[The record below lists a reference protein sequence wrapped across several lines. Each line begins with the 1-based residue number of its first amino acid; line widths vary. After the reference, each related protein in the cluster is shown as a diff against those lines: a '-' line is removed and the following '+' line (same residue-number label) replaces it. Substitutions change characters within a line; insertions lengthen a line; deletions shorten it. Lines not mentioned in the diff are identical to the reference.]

1 MNIFK
6 HFRRWSRRF
15 AAKKRPQSDPTGY
28 RHRSAPAGQ
37 QLVKERPTSLPIL
50 SFQNSS
56 FTEPSASPSFLL
68 SIPLQT
74 SAAPV
79 ANSSTSAPIASL
91 LGPTLS
97 VPSAD
102 PGVDEGLDVPVDPGN
117 STSLHKRTPKLETF
131 ASSAHSSLAP
141 PITQDA
147 YNDLRRRLT
156 SLEAENK
163 VLENNRQAFSNA
175 IENLERA
182 KLEQTAEQQQECAGI
197 ELRIDFGRRQIEI
210 FEKREAALRALC
222 ERMLRLTG
230 YDPILLSAYDTVNNV
245 NLDPEVVLATHI
257 QIAIQNGLDMWH
269 KILPPVTGARLT
281 DDFRAVDR
289 LKRQSLTEAEQ
300 DYKMMKLWR
309 EIAKESGDRSIT
321 PSVSNVSSL
330 GAMPLSASRQFAVN
344 DLLDRYREGSMPP
357 RRFSDLDMSAVVEL
371 HSQGTSS
378 SESSDTVRPGDIA
391 ARCSP
396 RDEDVCNAP
405 ADDPAGDGGPP
416 SGNSVPPD
424 ATISSSLSSLP
435 SDSQLYRPESFLT
448 TKSTRRD
455 TVYEDDDPDATP
467 KPLAF
472 DPIAA
477 LDWPISIDAIQ
488 GILSS
493 DGSLHFLN
501 SIDGATNTV
510 AAVSG
515 DDNDTVSATSPN
527 TMKPSSSRRS
537 STSASST
544 RRRRTSVTF
553 ATDAASRPAPQMPP
567 KRRTSRPRVSAPVL
581 PPDYSTVPPPLPEA
595 NATATLSRPTSILRM
610 PHAVEGS
617 ASFESNMASLG

>member
-1 MNIFK
+1 MPQTG
-6 HFRRWSRRF
+6 WTESRR
-15 AAKKRPQSDPTGY
+15 TLLCNGV
-28 RHRSAPAGQ
+28 G
-37 QLVKERPTSLPIL
+37 
-50 SFQNSS
+50 
-56 FTEPSASPSFLL
+56 PSFKLHDAL
-68 SIPLQT
+68 ANVTTLT
-74 SAAPV
+74 A
-79 ANSSTSAPIASL
+79 ANSPTSAPIAR
-91 LGPTLS
+91 LGPTLA
-97 VPSAD
+97 VPSAG
-102 PGVDEGLDVPVDPGN
+102 PGLDEGPDVSAEPGN
-117 STSLHKRTPKLETF
+117 SISLHKRTPKLEAS

-163 VLENNRQAFSNA
+163 VLDNNRQAFSNA

-210 FEKREAALRALC
+210 FEKREAALCALC

-269 KILPPVTGARLT
+269 KVLPPVTGARLT

-357 RRFSDLDMSAVVEL
+357 RRFSDLDMSAVAEL
-371 HSQGTSS
+371 HSQGMSS
-378 SESSDTVRPGDIA
+378 SESSDTVRPEDIA
-391 ARCSP
+391 ARHSL
-396 RDEDVCNAP
+396 RDEDACSAS
-405 ADDPAGDGGPP
+405 ADDSAGGGGPAN
-416 SGNSVPPD
+416 GNSVPPD
-424 ATISSSLSSLP
+424 ATISFSLSSLP

-493 DGSLHFLN
+493 DGSLPFLD
-501 SIDGATNTV
+501 SIDSATNAI
-510 AAVSG
+510 AAASNRDG
-515 DDNDTVSATSPN
+515 DASPTTSP
-527 TMKPSSSRRS
+527 TAIKPSSSRRS

-581 PPDYSTVPPPLPEA
+581 PPDYSIVPPPLPDA
-595 NATATLSRPTSILRM
+595 KATATLSRPTSILRM

>member
-1 MNIFK
+1 MNLFK

-28 RHRSAPAGQ
+28 RHRSAPTASGQ
-37 QLVKERPTSLPIL
+37 QLAKNRPTSLPIL
-50 SFQNSS
+50 AFQNSS
-56 FTEPSASPSFLL
+56 STEHSASPSFLL

-74 SAAPV
+74 LTA
-79 ANSSTSAPIASL
+79 ANSPTSAPIAR

-97 VPSAD
+97 VPSAG
-102 PGVDEGLDVPVDPGN
+102 PGLDEGPDVSAEPGN
-117 STSLHKRTPKLETF
+117 SISLHKRTPKLEAS

-163 VLENNRQAFSNA
+163 VLDNNRQAFSNA

-210 FEKREAALRALC
+210 FEKREAALCALC

-269 KILPPVTGARLT
+269 KVLPPVTGARLT

-357 RRFSDLDMSAVVEL
+357 RRFSDLDTSAVVEL
-371 HSQGTSS
+371 HSQGMSS
-378 SESSDTVRPGDIA
+378 SESSDTVRPGDIV
-391 ARCSP
+391 ARHFP
-396 RDEDVCNAP
+396 RDEDACSSS
-405 ADDPAGDGGPP
+405 ADDPAGGPV

-424 ATISSSLSSLP
+424 ATILSSLSSLP

-472 DPIAA
+472 DPIVT
-477 LDWPISIDAIQ
+477 LDWPLSIDAIQ

-493 DGSLHFLN
+493 DGSLPFLN
-501 SIDGATNTV
+501 SIDSATNAI
-510 AAVSG
+510 AAASNRDG
-515 DDNDTVSATSPN
+515 DASPTTSP
-527 TMKPSSSRRS
+527 TAIKPSSSRRS

-553 ATDAASRPAPQMPP
+553 ATNAASRPAPQMPP

-581 PPDYSTVPPPLPEA
+581 PPDYSIVPPPLPDA
-595 NATATLSRPTSILRM
+595 KATATLSRPTSILRM

>member
-1 MNIFK
+1 MTISPQEEFK
-6 HFRRWSRRF
+6 KASVTVRDKLEKCFRFWQFPWPISR
-15 AAKKRPQSDPTGY
+15 
-28 RHRSAPAGQ
+28 H
-37 QLVKERPTSLPIL
+37 
-50 SFQNSS
+50 
-56 FTEPSASPSFLL
+56 ASTAL
-68 SIPLQT
+68 T
-74 SAAPV
+74 
-79 ANSSTSAPIASL
+79 ANSSTSGPVASL
-91 LGPTLS
+91 LEPTLS

-102 PGVDEGLDVPVDPGN
+102 SGISKGPGGLVEPGN
-117 STSLHKRTPKLETF
+117 STSLHKRMPRLENS
-131 ASSAHSSLAP
+131 APSAHSSLAP
-141 PITQDA
+141 PVTQDA

-197 ELRIDFGRRQIEI
+197 DLRIDFGRRQIEI

-230 YDPILLSAYDTVNNV
+230 YDPILLSAYDTVDNV

-309 EIAKESGDRSIT
+309 EIAKESGDRSVT

-344 DLLDRYREGSMPP
+344 DLLDRYRDGSMPP
-357 RRFSDLDMSAVVEL
+357 RRFSDLDASAVVEL
-371 HSQGTSS
+371 HSQGMSS
-378 SESSDTVRPGDIA
+378 SESSDTIRPGEMVADHP
-391 ARCSP
+391 P
-396 RDEDVCNAP
+396 RD
-405 ADDPAGDGGPP
+405 DDTHSASPDDLTTDSAGDPE

-448 TKSTRRD
+448 TQSTRRD
-455 TVYEDDDPDATP
+455 TVYEDDDPAATP

-472 DPIAA
+472 DPITA

-493 DGSLHFLN
+493 EGSLPFLDI
-501 SIDGATNTV
+501 IDGATNAIV
-510 AAVSG
+510 AAPSHDG
-515 DDNDTVSATSPN
+515 DAAPTTYPIA
-527 TMKPSSSRRS
+527 MKSSSSRRS
-537 STSASST
+537 SASASST

-567 KRRTSRPRVSAPVL
+567 KRRTSRPRVSAPML
-581 PPDYSTVPPPLPEA
+581 PPDYSAVPPPLPETK
-595 NATATLSRPTSILRM
+595 ATATLSRPTSILRM
-610 PHAVEGS
+610 PHTVEGS